1 MIHIS
6 TVAPCSFS
14 CTGVGVGLEEKKGRE
29 RGGEGGEEGG
39 GEGEG
44 ERTERINGKRV
55 NVRLEY
61 TKTDQAS

>member
-1 MIHIS
+1 M
-6 TVAPCSFS
+6 
-14 CTGVGVGLEEKKGRE
+14 LDWRKRRE
-29 RGGEGGEEGG
+29 GKGEGKEERKGG

-55 NVRLEY
+55 NVRPEY